1 MEWERNSWSLAAFVS
16 QRIRKSWILRS
27 YELFWTGIFWVKVA
41 ELCGS
46 ECLLKTTMDFR
57 KLLSCFVGSC
67 FRQARIIVMVKV
79 KVFAACREQQDVFG
93 L

>member
-1 MEWERNSWSLAAFVS
+1 ML
-16 QRIRKSWILRS
+16 
-27 YELFWTGIFWVKVA
+27 TVKVA

-46 ECLLKTTMDFR
+46 ECLSKTKKNFR

-79 KVFAACREQQDVFG
+79 FVACRGQQDVFG